1 MTQCPSYRQVTGTI
15 VFLPLASATFLGTH
29 EEFQQSAALNVLVV
43 DIPFVV
49 WLPVQ
54 AYLADVAVLVA
65 DVMGD
70 DAEGAPLHP
79 DLCFREERCPE
90 DIAPAGRFNLIEA
103 EGRED
108 IPG

>member
-15 VFLPLASATFLGTH
+15 VLHPLEAATSLGAH
-29 EEFQQSAALNVLVV
+29 EEFQQSAVLNVLVV

-49 WLPVQ
+49 RLPVQ
-54 AYLADVAVLVA
+54 ADFVDVAVLVA
-65 DVMGD
+65 DAMGD
-70 DAEGAPLHP
+70 DAEGASFHP
-79 DLCFREERCPE
+79 DLCLREERCPE
-90 DIAPAGRFNLIEA
+90 DIAPTGWLYLIEA